1 VEYKDYYKTL
11 GVERSA
17 SQQEIQRA
25 YRKLARKLH
34 PDISKEAGSEDRFK
48 EVTEAY
54 EVLKDPEKRQKYD
67 QFGQAWKQRGGQ
79 PPPGWEQVIFGG
91 GPGSP
96 GGGQRVEFDFGG
108 FQGGGFPGGGFGG
121 FSAGGPGGAGFSDF
135 FEMLFGQR
143 GAGSAGGAA
152 AGAAG
157 PRMGGYRADWQQPG
171 NDQEARIQLT
181 LEEAAEGGE
190 RAITLADPQTGNQ
203 QTLRVKIPRG
213 IRPGQKIRLAAKG
226 AAGSGGGPPGDLYL
240 TVDLLPHA
248 RFRLEGSDLH
258 TTLPITPWEA
268 ALGGTAQLET
278 LEAPVVVRIPA
289 GSPAGRK
296 IRLRGYGYPQTK
308 GGKGDLLAA
317 LDVVVPPQ
325 LSDRERELFEELAK
339 VSTFNPRHSR

>member
-1 VEYKDYYKTL
+1 MEYKDYYKTL

-34 PDISKEAGSEDRFK
+34 PDISKEAGAEDRFK

-54 EVLKDPEKRQKYD
+54 EVLKDPDKRQKYD
-67 QFGQAWKQRGGQ
+67 QFGKAWKQSSGGPGGQ
-79 PPPGWEQVIFGG
+79 PPPGWEQVFGAGG
-91 GPGSP
+91 GFP
-96 GGGQRVEFDFGG
+96 GGSRVEFDFGG
-108 FQGGGFPGGGFGG
+108 FPSGGGGF
-121 FSAGGPGGAGFSDF
+121 SSGGPGGFSDF

-143 GAGSAGGAA
+143 GAAGAAA
-152 AGAAG
+152 AGAGGQRA
-157 PRMGGYRADWQQPG
+157 GGYRADWQQRG
-171 NDQEARIQLT
+171 GDQEARIQLT
-181 LEEAAEGGE
+181 LEEAAAGGE
-190 RAITLADPQTGNQ
+190 RTITLTDPQTGSQ
-203 QTLRVKIPRG
+203 QTLQLKIPRG

-240 TVDLLPHA
+240 TVDVLPHG

-278 LEAPVVVRIPA
+278 LEAPVTVRIPA
-289 GSPAGRK
+289 GSPAGRR
-296 IRLRGYGYPQTK
+296 IRLRGYGYPQAK
-308 GGKGDLLAA
+308 GGKGDLFAE

-339 VSTFNPRHSR
+339 VSDFNPRR

>member
-34 PDISKEAGSEDRFK
+34 PDISKEAGAEDRFK

-54 EVLKDPEKRQKYD
+54 EVLKDAEKRQKYD
-67 QFGQAWKQRGGQ
+67 QFGKAWKQAGGPGGGA
-79 PPPGWEQVIFGG
+79 PPPGWEQVIFGAG
-91 GPGSP
+91 GPGM
-96 GGGQRVEFDFGG
+96 GGSGGRVEFDFGG
-108 FQGGGFPGGGFGG
+108 FPGGGGFGG
-121 FSAGGPGGAGFSDF
+121 AGTAGFSDF

-143 GAGSAGGAA
+143 GA
-152 AGAAG
+152 AGAASGGPGGPGG
-157 PRMGGYRADWQQPG
+157 PRGGSYRADWQQRG

-181 LEEAAEGGE
+181 LEEAAAGGE
-190 RAITLADPQTGNQ
+190 RAITLTDPQTGGQ
-203 QTLRVKIPRG
+203 QTLQLKIPRG
-213 IRPGQKIRLAAKG
+213 IRPGQKIRLSAKG

-240 TVDLLPHA
+240 TVDVLPHA
-248 RFRLEGSDLH
+248 RFRLDGNDLH
-258 TTLPITPWEA
+258 TTLAITPWEA

-278 LEAPVVVRIPA
+278 LEAPVTVRIPA
-289 GSPAGRK
+289 GSPAGRR
-296 IRLRGYGYPQTK
+296 IRLRGYGYPQAK
-308 GGKGDLLAA
+308 GGKGDLFAE

-339 VSTFNPRHSR
+339 VSTFNPRR

>member
-1 VEYKDYYKTL
+1 MEYKDYYKTL

-54 EVLKDPEKRQKYD
+54 EVLKDPDKRQKYD
-67 QFGQAWKQRGGQ
+67 QFGKQWKNVGGPGGQ

-91 GPGSP
+91 GGGP
-96 GGGQRVEFDFGG
+96 GGQRVEFDFGG
-108 FQGGGFPGGGFGG
+108 FPGGAGGFNV
-121 FSAGGPGGAGFSDF
+121 GGPGGAGFSDF

-143 GAGSAGGAA
+143 GAGAAA

-157 PRMGGYRADWQQPG
+157 GGPRPGGYRADWQQPG

-203 QTLRVKIPRG
+203 QTLHIKIPRG

-240 TVDLLPHA
+240 TVDVLPHA

-278 LEAPVVVRIPA
+278 LEAPVTVRIPA

-296 IRLRGYGYPQTK
+296 IRLRGYGYPQAK
-308 GGKGDLLAA
+308 GGKGDLFAE

-325 LSDRERELFEELAK
+325 LSERERELFEELAK
-339 VSTFNPRHSR
+339 VSNFNPRR

>member
-54 EVLKDPEKRQKYD
+54 EVLKDADKRQKYD
-67 QFGQAWKQRGGQ
+67 QFGKAWKQAGGPGGGA
-79 PPPGWEQVIFGG
+79 PPPGWEQIFGAG
-91 GPGSP
+91 GPGM
-96 GGGQRVEFDFGG
+96 GGQRVEFDFGG
-108 FQGGGFPGGGFGG
+108 FPGGGF
-121 FSAGGPGGAGFSDF
+121 AGGGTAGFSDF

-143 GAGSAGGAA
+143 GAAGAA
-152 AGAAG
+152 AGARGAA
-157 PRMGGYRADWQQPG
+157 GYRADWQQRG

-190 RAITLADPQTGNQ
+190 RGITLTDPQTGNQ
-203 QTLRVKIPRG
+203 QTLQLKIPRG
-213 IRPGQKIRLAAKG
+213 IRPGQKIRLSAKG

-240 TVDLLPHA
+240 TVDVLPHA
-248 RFRLEGSDLH
+248 RFRLDGNDLH
-258 TTLPITPWEA
+258 TSLPITPWEA
-268 ALGGTAQLET
+268 ALGATAQLET
-278 LEAPVVVRIPA
+278 LETPVTVRIPA
-289 GSPAGRK
+289 GSPAGRR
-296 IRLRGYGYPQTK
+296 IRLRGYGYPQAK
-308 GGKGDLLAA
+308 GGKGDLFAE
-317 LDVVVPPQ
+317 LDVVVPAQ

-339 VSTFNPRHSR
+339 VSTFNPRRS

>member
-34 PDISKEAGSEDRFK
+34 PDISKEAGAEDRFK

-54 EVLKDPEKRQKYD
+54 EVLKDADKRQKYD
-67 QFGQAWKQRGGQ
+67 QFGKAWKQAERGGQ
-79 PPPGWEQVIFGG
+79 PPPGWEQVFGAG
-91 GPGSP
+91 GPGMGGP
-96 GGGQRVEFDFGG
+96 GGRVQFDF
-108 FQGGGFPGGGFGG
+108 GGFPGGGGGFGG
-121 FSAGGPGGAGFSDF
+121 GSAGGFSDF
-135 FEMLFGQR
+135 FEMLFGQMG
-143 GAGSAGGAA
+143 GAGA

-157 PRMGGYRADWQQPG
+157 PGGPRAGGYRADWQQRG

-181 LEEAAEGGE
+181 LEEAAAGGE
-190 RAITLADPQTGNQ
+190 RTITLTDPQTGSQ
-203 QTLRVKIPRG
+203 QTLQLKIPRG

-226 AAGSGGGPPGDLYL
+226 AAGSGGGPPGDLFL
-240 TVDLLPHA
+240 NVDVLPHA
-248 RFRLEGSDLH
+248 RFRLEGNDLH
-258 TTLPITPWEA
+258 TRLPVTPWEA

-278 LEAPVVVRIPA
+278 LETPVTVRIPA
-289 GSPAGRK
+289 GSPAGRR
-296 IRLRGYGYPQTK
+296 IRLRGYGYPQAK
-308 GGKGDLLAA
+308 GGKGDLFAE

-339 VSTFNPRHSR
+339 VSTFNPRR

>member
-17 SQQEIQRA
+17 TQQDIQRA

-34 PDISKEAGSEDRFK
+34 PDISKEAGAEDRFK

-54 EVLKDPEKRQKYD
+54 EVLKDPDKRQKYD
-67 QFGQAWKQRGGQ
+67 QFGQAWKQASGAPGGGAG
-79 PPPGWEQVIFGG
+79 PPPGWEQVIFGAG

-96 GGGQRVEFDFGG
+96 GGGRVEFDFGG
-108 FQGGGFPGGGFGG
+108 FPGGGFG
-121 FSAGGPGGAGFSDF
+121 SAGGASGFSDF

-143 GAGSAGGAA
+143 VGGAPGA
-152 AGAAG
+152 AEAG
-157 PRMGGYRADWQQPG
+157 PRGGGYRADWLRRG
-171 NDQEARIQLT
+171 SDQEARIQLT
-181 LEEAAEGGE
+181 LEEAAQGGE
-190 RAITLADPQTGNQ
+190 RSITLTDPQDGSQ
-203 QTLRVKIPRG
+203 QTVRVKIPRG
-213 IRPGQKIRLAAKG
+213 IRPGQKVRLAAKG

-240 TVDLLPHA
+240 NVDVLPHP
-248 RFRLEGSDLH
+248 RFRIDGSDLH
-258 TTLPITPWEA
+258 TTLSITPWEA

-278 LEAPVVVRIPA
+278 LESPVTVRIPA

-296 IRLRGYGYPQTK
+296 IRLRGYGYPQAK
-308 GGKGDLLAA
+308 GGKGDLYAE

-339 VSTFNPRHSR
+339 VSSFNPRKG